1 MHTHTEART
10 HARTHTVGS
19 LEKDSVPDVQLHAH
33 THTRTHAH
41 TYLRATEV
49 TYVNVFPDDDVPGCG
64 TFRSL
69 SSARDPVAAA
79 FKGVHLRPA
88 AICTGTQTVLY
99 HPAHKHITVPLCPWH
114 TNTSLYPPA
123 PGTQTHHC
131 TTDFPENLHRVVYVI
146 IYKLSLIHI

>member
-1 MHTHTEART
+1 MFNCMHTHT
-10 HARTHTVGS
+10 
-19 LEKDSVPDVQLHAH
+19 H
-33 THTRTHAH
+33 THTRARTHAH

-99 HPAHKHITVPLCPWH
+99 HPAHKHITVPPGTQTVLYPRH
-114 TNTSLYPPA
+114 TNTSLYHCTPGTQTYHCT

-131 TTDFPENLHRVVYVI
+131 TPVSLAHKHI
-146 IYKLSLIHI
+146 IVPPGPRHTNSSLYH